1 MTYSP
6 ATFRQYCNDAA
17 KHFLQTAVVIDN
29 EAVFDMDR
37 YIKEAQA
44 KQAKAEAEAQKEK
57 IIVPPSGTL
66 KGIKLAV
73 PAATE
78 PAGVAKEIIPPK
90 APSTSTDFSHLLDAK
105 LLIDGFSDSR
115 IVCSVICPGKDEAQA
130 VERAIKVAVTADI
143 VVVDWML
150 DKVEG
155 EAGSKR
161 ARDIIKG
168 IIEKDIE
175 SRGRLRLIAVYTA
188 EDSPVTVLD
197 HLFDHIKDMAFPHDK
212 IKISKDEKTRS
223 IRNSHLKIT
232 VLSKPTVKGQAGIC
246 PIPFVELPGKL
257 LDLFCDLNLGLL
269 PSVALHSIAAIREET
284 HHLLAVLHGKL
295 DPALVGHR
303 CLLLHPEDAEEFC
316 DDLISGE
323 LRSILSMKQIGSSY
337 ADKTANKRW
346 IGNKIMPDVPH
357 KYKSFNL
364 TREQAFSLVENGD
377 KAIPKVLSEIKA
389 DWLRHKLEDK
399 PDHKDADGQ
408 AIEIEKATERILSEG
423 ASAAKFYKVPDEL
436 GEKII
441 PQLLD
446 GSEATGEQIN
456 LDFSRLCSLKRE
468 TFGLRTPVEGWTPRL
483 TLGTI
488 LQLREDAKDT
498 FLICLQPRCDS
509 VRLEKDKVWKFP
521 FLVLEEVKGK
531 LNVVIKAFDEDFKPV
546 DKKLFYEPKPRNQ
559 IVYEFRSVNG
569 DAIASTNDGGVFK
582 FKNEDIIAENVKE
595 FWWVADLKDFVAQK
609 IADEMST
616 RVGSVGLDEY
626 EWLRRK
632 AR

>member
-1 MTYSP
+1 MTYTP
-6 ATFRQYCNDAA
+6 EAFRTYCHDAA

-44 KQAKAEAEAQKEK
+44 KQAEAEAEAQKEQ
-57 IIVPPSGTL
+57 IIVPPSGSL
-66 KGIKLAV
+66 KEIKLTV
-73 PAATE
+73 PAAAKPE
-78 PAGVAKEIIPPK
+78 VVAKEVTPPK
-90 APSTSTDFSHLLDAK
+90 APPTPPDFSHLLDAK

-115 IVCSVICPGKDEAQA
+115 IVCSVICPGKDEDQA

-150 DKVEG
+150 DKVKG

-168 IIEKDIE
+168 VIENDIE

-188 EDSPVTVLD
+188 EDSPGSVLD
-197 HLFDHIKDMAFPHDK
+197 QLFDHIKGMDFRHD
-212 IKISKDEKTRS
+212 KISKDEKTRS
-223 IRNSHLKIT
+223 IRNTHLKIT
-232 VLSKPTVKGQAGIC
+232 VLSKPTVKVQAGIC

-303 CLLLHPEDAEEFC
+303 CLLVHPEDAEEFC

-323 LRSILSMKQIGSSY
+323 IRSILSMKQIGVRH
-337 ADKTANKRW
+337 ADKAAHKRW
-346 IGNKIMPDVPH
+346 IGSKIKAGDPH
-357 KYKSFNL
+357 KYKSFCL

-377 KAIPKVLSEIKA
+377 KAILKVLNELRA
-389 DWLRHKLEDK
+389 DWLKRKLIEK
-399 PDHKDADGQ
+399 PDHKDINGKK
-408 AIEIEKATERILSEG
+408 IPRNKAAARILTEG
-423 ASAAKFYKVPDEL
+423 VSAAKLYGVPEI
-436 GEKII
+436 GEKTI

-446 GSEATGEQIN
+446 GAEATGEQIN

-468 TFGLRTPVEGWTPRL
+468 VFGLRKPAEGWTPRL

-488 LQLREDAKDT
+488 LQLREGTKDT
-498 FLICLQPRCDS
+498 FLMCLQPRCDS
-509 VRLEKDKVWKFP
+509 VRLDANEIWNFP
-521 FLVLEEVKGK
+521 FMVLEKAGSK
-531 LNVVIKAFDEDFKPV
+531 MNIVIKAFDKDLKPV

-559 IVYEFRSVNG
+559 IVYQFKSVTG
-569 DAIASTNDGGVFK
+569 DAIVSTNDGGIFK
-582 FKNEDIIAENVKE
+582 FKNEDTIADNVKE

-616 RVGSVGLDEY
+616 RVGSVGFDEY

>member
-1 MTYSP
+1 MTYTP
-6 ATFRQYCNDAA
+6 DAFRTYCHDAA

-44 KQAKAEAEAQKEK
+44 KQAEAEAAAQKEK
-57 IIVPPSGTL
+57 IVEPPSGTL

-78 PAGVAKEIIPPK
+78 PAGVAKEVTPQK
-90 APSTSTDFSHLLDAK
+90 APPTPPDFSHLLDAK

-150 DKVEG
+150 DKVKG

-197 HLFDHIKDMAFPHDK
+197 HLFDHIKDMDFMHDK
-212 IKISKDEKTRS
+212 IKISKDEKTCS
-223 IRNSHLKIT
+223 IRNSHLKIA
-232 VLSKPTVKGQAGIC
+232 VLSKPSVKGQVGVH
-246 PIPFVELPGKL
+246 PIPFAELPGKL
-257 LDLFCDLNLGLL
+257 LDLFCDLNMGLL

-303 CLLLHPEDAEEFC
+303 CLLETPDDAEEFC
-316 DDLISGE
+316 EDLVAGE
-323 LRSILSMKQIGSSY
+323 LRGILSTRGIGKHYLDLKANKKWIGSRIKKDEHILY
-337 ADKTANKRW
+337 DDKFR
-346 IGNKIMPDVPH
+346 
-357 KYKSFNL
+357 F
-364 TREQAFSLVENGD
+364 TRDHAFSLAEKGIID
-377 KAIPKVLSEIKA
+377 HKSVLSEIRA
-389 DWLRHKLEDK
+389 DWLERKVSGDNNYKDDK
-399 PDHKDADGQ
+399 NNPIDITHAKERLLAGDGTAITQFKIPSISEKDFPQILNGNKSDG
-408 AIEIEKATERILSEG
+408 
-423 ASAAKFYKVPDEL
+423 D
-436 GEKII
+436 KINR
-441 PQLLD
+441 
-446 GSEATGEQIN
+446 E
-456 LDFSRLCSLKRE
+456 FSRLCALKRE
-468 TFGLRTPVEGWTPRL
+468 AYGLRRPFKDWVPQL

-488 LQLREDAKDT
+488 IQQKGTDK
-498 FLICLQPRCDS
+498 FFICLQPRCDS
-509 VRLEKDKVWKFP
+509 VRLTIDQNYKYP
-521 FLVLEEVKGK
+521 FLAIGEGKKKG
-531 LNVVIKAFDEDFKPV
+531 VIIVRGLDATSTIV
-546 DKKLFYEPKPRNQ
+546 DKELTYEPLPRHQ
-559 IVYEFRSVNG
+559 VIFEFKCYDKKG
-569 DAIASTNDGGVFK
+569 
-582 FKNEDIIAENVKE
+582 IIAYKTENHFVFTELTKQEGQVPKE
-595 FWWVADLKDFVAQK
+595 YYWIADIKDFIAQR
-609 IADEMST
+609 IADDLST
-616 RVGSVGLDEY
+616 RIGSVGLDEY

-632 AR
+632 AK